1 MEKVHY
7 KVDGLAN
14 SESKTK
20 VRNSLDKIEGVQ
32 EIAVDLSR
40 GTVEVEYNP
49 PATAEQIRT
58 TIEKTGYDVQ

>member
-49 PATAEQIRT
+49 PATPEQIRT
-58 TIEKTGYDVQ
+58 TIERTGYDVQ

>member
-20 VRNSLDKIEGVQ
+20 VRNSLDKIQGVQ

-49 PATAEQIRT
+49 PATPEQIRT
-58 TIEKTGYDVQ
+58 TIEKAGYDVQ